1 MPRKTE
7 KVFVGH
13 GYEPFEQRRKTV
25 SGECRGRPLI
35 KRNVPQCD
43 TYPTQSE
50 NRVSQGLK
58 GVQTEIIK
66 TAMPGPWLPVLVF
79 LITLAS
85 SSQPPLSIAE
95 IKSPDLNRILQ
106 RLEEVQHQDPAQSR
120 PYEVRREY
128 KVFRG
133 YDKQPTSE
141 VIAQINFVPPDMKTY
156 KIIQTRGNSRGE
168 KIVRELLDRETESAK
183 KGLGSEITRANY
195 DFVFLRQENFGVV
208 PEYVLRIVPKRKDKY
223 LLRGRIWVD
232 ESTYRIRRIEGVP
245 AKSPSLWIKGI
256 HITLQYAELGGMWV
270 PVSFDAIATV
280 RFLGEYTLAGL
291 NIQAADPLSPA
302 ANSHTR

>member
-1 MPRKTE
+1 MNHSNKDGKPSAE
-7 KVFVGH
+7 SAG
-13 GYEPFEQRRKTV
+13 
-25 SGECRGRPLI
+25 GRPLI

-95 IKSPDLNRILQ
+95 IKSPDLNLILQ

-133 YDKQPTSE
+133 YDQQPTSE
-141 VIAQINFVPPDMKTY
+141 VIAQINFVPPDMKSY

-168 KIVRELLDRETESAK
+168 KIVRELLDRKTESAK

-223 LLRGRIWVD
+223 LLRGQIWID

-256 HITLQYAELGGMWV
+256 HIILQYAELGGMWV
-270 PVSFDAIATV
+270 PISFDAIATI

-291 NIQAADPLSPA
+291 NIQGADPLSPA
-302 ANSHTR
+302 ANSHAR

>member
-156 KIIQTRGNSRGE
+156 KITSASFLSTFCGSSR
-168 KIVRELLDRETESAK
+168 S
-183 KGLGSEITRANY
+183 
-195 DFVFLRQENFGVV
+195 
-208 PEYVLRIVPKRKDKY
+208 
-223 LLRGRIWVD
+223 GRIN
-232 ESTYRIRRIEGVP
+232 TF
-245 AKSPSLWIKGI
+245 
-256 HITLQYAELGGMWV
+256 YAGG
-270 PVSFDAIATV
+270 S
-280 RFLGEYTLAGL
+280 G
-291 NIQAADPLSPA
+291 
-302 ANSHTR
+302 